1 MLEAMPCESANP
13 AFAGMHPA
21 QGTLVLRGAGGHA
34 PRMDLDSLL
43 HSTFGTTD
51 IDTLDPIAFEAGL
64 ERATTAFGVET
75 DQGRR
80 FALWVLLHALGH
92 APDPEVGFKDPAT
105 RRAAQDYARAA
116 GRMSE

>member
-1 MLEAMPCESANP
+1 
-13 AFAGMHPA
+13 
-21 QGTLVLRGAGGHA
+21 
-34 PRMDLDSLL
+34 MDLDSLL

-51 IDTLDPIAFEAGL
+51 LDTLEPAAFEAGL
-64 ERATTAFGVET
+64 ERAITTFGVET

-105 RRAAQDYARAA
+105 RRAAQEYARGA
-116 GRMSE
+116 GRMSED

>member
-1 MLEAMPCESANP
+1 
-13 AFAGMHPA
+13 
-21 QGTLVLRGAGGHA
+21 
-34 PRMDLDSLL
+34 MDLDSLL

-51 IDTLDPIAFEAGL
+51 IETLDPVAFDAGL
-64 ERATTAFGVET
+64 ERALTAFGVET

-92 APDPEVGFKDPAT
+92 APDPEAGFKDPVT

-116 GRMSE
+116 ARLGAPEGP